1 MAPTFDAEPEGSEP
15 VTDELDTERPARSV
29 LRSSRSGDS
38 PRAPYQIAI
47 VVAVV
52 VLAAVAALAWR
63 SHHRRQVVSQ
73 GLERATALLRTDTD
87 AGRREAAQLLEPLV
101 ELDPVKAGATR
112 ALALSLL
119 ALDQRDEEAAR
130 RAEALLVE
138 PGRASQVPAEADLAY
153 GALALSRR
161 EAGTAL
167 SYAARVTDSPWA
179 PVLQARVALLAGK
192 VDVARDP
199 LDRAVAADPSFPAVQ
214 ALRGDV
220 LRRTGHVA
228 QAREAYAAALA
239 GSPTHPRAIFG
250 LAKLALGGAGPVD
263 EARDGLRRLLDDST
277 TPAPERAR
285 AAYHLASLEARAGR
299 AAESS
304 AALSRAGVEGEAR
317 AWLQRAVAEQAQGA
331 GYHVVASAPSA
342 VTSASDDDPWVAPA
356 KAPPP
361 TAVSPT
367 FRLPEPA
374 PGKPSGKA
382 TPAKPATHAV
392 AASAKKAPAKKVAH
406 AHAKGA
412 KPAGKVAA
420 RTVAKKAPAKKA
432 SPAQAKTAVAKAPA
446 KASASPAPSA
456 LDAALSKVKATR
468 SGAKPASDIPAD
480 AR

>member
-15 VTDELDTERPARSV
+15 ITEELDAARPARSA
-29 LRSSRSGDS
+29 LRSSRRGDS

-47 VVAVV
+47 VAAVV
-52 VLAAVAALAWR
+52 VLAAVGALAWR

-112 ALALSLL
+112 AFALSLL

-199 LDRAVAADPSFPAVQ
+199 LDRAVATDPSFPAVQ

-263 EARDGLRRLLDDST
+263 EARDGLRRLLDDT
-277 TPAPERAR
+277 ATPAPDHAR

-299 AAESS
+299 TAESS
-304 AALSRAGVEGEAR
+304 EAISRAGVEGEAR
-317 AWLQRAVAEQAQGA
+317 AWLQRAVAEQAQGT
-331 GYHVVASAPSA
+331 GYHVVASAPAA
-342 VTSASDDDPWVAPA
+342 VTSASDDDPWIAPP
-356 KAPPP
+356 KAPTP

-374 PGKPSGKA
+374 PGKPTGKVM
-382 TPAKPATHAV
+382 PAKPATHAV
-392 AASAKKAPAKKVAH
+392 AAVAKKAPAKKVAH
-406 AHAKGA
+406 AKA

-420 RTVAKKAPAKKA
+420 RTAAKKAPAKKA
-432 SPAQAKTAVAKAPA
+432 QAKVAVAKAPA
-446 KASASPAPSA
+446 KASAQPAPSA

-468 SGAKPASDIPAD
+468 PGAKPASNIPAD